1 MSSESS
7 LPEGRP
13 ALLWEPVSVRGL
25 TLKNRIVISPMAMYS
40 AHDGLVDDFHLVHLG
55 RFALGG
61 ASLVFTEA
69 IAIKKDGRITH
80 GCAGLWDDRQI
91 AALRR
96 ITDFLHRFGAAA
108 GIQFCHSGHKGSA
121 QRPWHGGGALG
132 AADVEA
138 RKEAPWNTVSVTDT
152 PFDASWPSPAM
163 LSAGDLDAI
172 AADFVGAARRAEKAG
187 FDVIELHCAH
197 GYLLHSFLSPLTNTR
212 TDGFGGDIQGR
223 MRFPLRVIKEVR
235 DIWPQAKPLFVRVSS
250 VDGVDVGWS
259 AEDTVVFAKAL
270 RALGVDAV
278 DCSSGGMKLSRQQQ
292 LVSRTPG
299 FQVPYAARVRREA
312 GIMSIAV
319 GLIRDPDHAEDI
331 LQAGQADL
339 IAIGR
344 EALFDPN
351 WAARATLRFGGEAGW
366 AQWPEQFGWWL
377 QRRARQQG
385 EKYGRLAPVRAV
397 GQSEKL

>member
-1 MSSESS
+1 MSSESPS
-7 LPEGRP
+7 SENHVGF
-13 ALLWEPVSVRGL
+13 LWKPITVRGL

-40 AHDGLVDDFHLVHLG
+40 AHDGVMDDFHLVHLG

-69 IAIKKDGRITH
+69 IAINQDGRITH
-80 GCAGLWDDRQI
+80 GCAGLWNDRQVT
-91 AALRR
+91 AMRR

-138 RKEAPWNTVSVTDT
+138 RREAPWRTVSVTDV
-152 PFDASWPSPAM
+152 PFDATWPSPAM
-163 LSAGDLDAI
+163 LNAGDLNAVI
-172 AADFVGAARRAEKAG
+172 TDFVEAAKKAEKAG

-212 TDGFGGDIQGR
+212 TDAFGGDLQGR
-223 MRFPLRVIKEVR
+223 MRFPLRVIEAVR
-235 DIWPQAKPLFVRVSS
+235 AVWPRDKPLFVRVSS

-259 AEDTVVFAKAL
+259 AEDTVAFAKAL
-270 RALGVDAV
+270 QALDVDAV

-312 GIMSIAV
+312 GIKSIAV
-319 GLIRDPDHAEDI
+319 GLIRDADHAEDI
-331 LQAGQADL
+331 LQAGDADL

-351 WAARATLRFGGEAGW
+351 WAAHAALRSSGEAGW

-385 EKYGRLAPVRAV
+385 DKYGRPAAAPAV
-397 GQSEKL
+397 DQARTS